1 MKNLLKFCL
10 ISFFMM
16 SNIMVFA
23 QPGNGDGGGGTG
35 LEGGDPSPAPINSKL
50 ILLAIS
56 GVIYA
61 LYKFKKIYKK
71 SVI

>member
-1 MKNLLKFCL
+1 
-10 ISFFMM
+10 MM

-50 ILLAIS
+50 ILLAALGIL
-56 GVIYA
+56 YA
-61 LYKFKKIYKK
+61 IYKFKKTTKK
-71 SVI
+71 I

>member
-1 MKNLLKFCL
+1 MKKLLNFCL
-10 ISFFMM
+10 VSFFMM

-56 GVIYA
+56 GILFA
-61 LYKFKKIYKK
+61 LYKFKKYSKK
-71 SVI
+71 V